1 MTTINYPSQLRP
13 PLRENYSVQH
23 VSPLLRTQMQSGRAR
38 QRRIFTSVPSM
49 VQAAFYF
56 GSAGEAQLFEGFFQH
71 TLKDGTEW
79 FNMPL
84 RTPLGVRQYKCRFTG
99 MYGPLELEGRSWRT
113 SAQLEI
119 EERQTIG
126 AEWVAFPDYVVR
138 SDIIDVAINREMPEA

>member
-38 QRRIFTSVPSM
+38 QRRLFTSVPSM
-49 VQAAFYF
+49 VRVSFHF
-56 GSAGEAQLFEGFFQH
+56 GSELEAQLFEGFFQH
-71 TLKDGTEW
+71 TLKDGAEW
-79 FNMPL
+79 FNAPL
-84 RTPLGVRQYKCRFTG
+84 RTPMGLRNYECRFTDT
-99 MYGPLELEGRSWRT
+99 YGPLELSGRSWRT

-119 EERQTIG
+119 RERETIS

-138 SDIIDVAINREMPEA
+138 SDIIDVAINREWPSA